1 MNPKTFLLLNVVLGF
16 YNVGTIWAHEVDIF
30 RSWKLVGTARF
41 HEVQRVHWRKI
52 PYWVLMPVGLAF
64 CGSVALLWYHPAGSP
79 IWGIWGVFL
88 CQALSLILT
97 AIFWGPLAGKTG
109 ARSPRSRKRLPVED
123 TPDALGPNLPHQCC
137 RSRFAGV
144 GHSFDLT
151 RGAVAATFK
160 SSAAFPRCAAARS
173 PATSPSAAPPASV
186 QSQFRPPSM
195 DVE

>member
-79 IWGIWGVFL
+79 RWGIWGVFL

-97 AIFWGPLAGKTG
+97 AIFWGPWQARLAHD
-109 ARSPRSRKRLPVED
+109 P
-123 TPDALGPNLPHQCC
+123 LGPDSAYLSKILRTHWV
-137 RSRFAGV
+137 R
-144 GHSFDLT
+144 
-151 RGAVAATFK
+151 TFLIN
-160 SSAAFPRCAAARS
+160 AAA
-173 PATSPSAAPPASV
+173 AVLLAWAILLT
-186 QSQFRPPSM
+186 
-195 DVE
+195 